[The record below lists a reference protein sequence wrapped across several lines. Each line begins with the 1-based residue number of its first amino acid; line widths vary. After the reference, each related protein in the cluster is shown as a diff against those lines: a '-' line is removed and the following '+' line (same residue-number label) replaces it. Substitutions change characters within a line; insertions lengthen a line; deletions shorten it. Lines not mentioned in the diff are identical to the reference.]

1 MGILS
6 SRVSSPLFAY
16 EFTVGP
22 ILSTTG
28 FDFEIAMLAAETVKF
43 SAACKKCANLK
54 LLCQRTLKRGLRGGD
69 PNQCKDMFLKLC
81 VFLFKFLPTLQLFK
95 NFGNELNIKHTQYS
109 NLAN

>member
-1 MGILS
+1 MIMGILS

-54 LLCQRTLKRGLRGGD
+54 LLCQRTLKRGLRGGGTQT
-69 PNQCKDMFLKLC
+69 NVKTCFSSCACFFLSFYQRC
-81 VFLFKFLPTLQLFK
+81 
-95 NFGNELNIKHTQYS
+95 NYS
-109 NLAN
+109 KILVMS